1 MDVKLI
7 ALDID
12 GTLTDDNKDIMPKT
26 LEVLLKLQ
34 DKGIRLAIASA
45 RTTRGI
51 MRYCK
56 MLHLPEHNGILMTY
70 SGGMLTD
77 AVTGRMQFSHPLDEE
92 ETRELLKCM
101 HNLEISTMLDDGEKF
116 YVLSKDG
123 YLLDQVCRD
132 NEMSYEVVD
141 DLSKFEGYV
150 PMKLNIAV
158 RKELARDMKEKI
170 ASFLPED
177 MIIYRTEPTFMEI
190 IPEGST
196 KGDGIRQ
203 LSRIYNI
210 PLENIVAFGDS
221 ESDTT
226 MLRAVGMGVAMGNAP
241 EKVKEEADLVTTS
254 NNEEGI
260 AKALETICGEM

>member
-12 GTLTDDNKDIMPKT
+12 GTLTDDNKNIMPQT
-26 LEVLLKLQ
+26 LEMLLKLQ

-51 MRYCK
+51 MRYSK
-56 MLHLPEHNGILMTY
+56 ELHLPEHNGILMAY

-77 AVTGRMQFSHPLDEE
+77 AVTGQIKFSHPLNEG
-92 ETRELLKCM
+92 ETRKILKKM
-101 HNLEISTMLDDGEKF
+101 RNLEISTMLDDGEKF
-116 YVLSKDG
+116 YVLSRDG
-123 YLLDQVCRD
+123 YMLERASGD

-141 DLSKFEGYV
+141 DLSEFQGYV
-150 PMKLNIAV
+150 PLKIHIAV
-158 RKELARDMKEKI
+158 RKELAREMQEKI
-170 ASFLPED
+170 ASFLPDD
-177 MIIYRTEPTFMEI
+177 MIVYRTESIFMEV
-190 IPEGST
+190 IPKGSS
-196 KGDGIRQ
+196 KGDGIKE

-221 ESDTT
+221 ESDIT

-241 EKVKEEADLVTTS
+241 DKVKEEADLVTTS

-260 AKALETICGEM
+260 AKALKTICGEM